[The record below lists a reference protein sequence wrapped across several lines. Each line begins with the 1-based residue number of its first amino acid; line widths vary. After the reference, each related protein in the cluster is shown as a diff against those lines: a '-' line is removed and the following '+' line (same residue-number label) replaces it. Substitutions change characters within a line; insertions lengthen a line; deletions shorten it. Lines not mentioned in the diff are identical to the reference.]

1 MRCLKCNSHDDK
13 VIDSRSSKDGFS
25 IRRRREC
32 TECGYRFTTY
42 EQLEHND
49 LRVVKRD
56 GVREPFKREKL
67 LNGLIKACE
76 KRPVS
81 IEVLETAVEE
91 IINDLTAQNLKE
103 IPSRM
108 IGPLVMTQLQK
119 IDHVAFV
126 RYASVYREF
135 ADIGDFSDVIQS
147 LEEDPIDPK
156 LQPDLFETPVN

>member
-108 IGPLVMTQLQK
+108 IGPLVMTRLQK

-156 LQPDLFETPVN
+156 LQPDFFETPVN

>member
-108 IGPLVMTQLQK
+108 IGPLMMTQLQK

>member
-13 VIDSRSSKDGFS
+13 VIDSRASKDGFS

-42 EQLEHND
+42 EQLERND

-67 LNGLIKACE
+67 LAGLIKACE
-76 KRPVS
+76 KRPVG

-108 IGPLVMTQLQK
+108 IGPLVMTRLQK

-135 ADIGDFSDVIQS
+135 EDVGDFSDVIQS
-147 LEEDPIDPK
+147 LEDEPVDPK
-156 LQPDLFETPVN
+156 LQPDLFEAPVN

>member
-108 IGPLVMTQLQK
+108 IGPLVMTRLQK